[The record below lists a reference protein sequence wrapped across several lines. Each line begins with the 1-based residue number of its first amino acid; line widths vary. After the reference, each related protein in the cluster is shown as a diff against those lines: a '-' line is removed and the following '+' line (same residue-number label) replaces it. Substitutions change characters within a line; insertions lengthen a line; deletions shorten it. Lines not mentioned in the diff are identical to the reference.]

1 MQKITRLFLLASVL
15 VFGVIYLNL
24 LLAGEM
30 FTHDAIVWYGSYH
43 YFVESLSRGVI
54 PLWDPYTISGTPFY
68 QNIPHVGDLDPI
80 VLLCAIAVKLGMTP
94 LTTFIYMHLSRLLVF
109 AFGAYYLFK
118 FITGCRAS
126 SAVAACVL
134 FFSMMPGNLREQT
147 VFLAFLSPFAVYFL
161 LRFFNDAEPYK
172 KYLYLFL
179 FALTTGIT
187 FNVFIPA
194 YFLLNI
200 IVFFFAAAL
209 LKLIDVKKTVAS
221 LRFRL
226 IPLSIIFIML
236 VAAIAAPSLATYSD
250 SRSAGSELFPSVR
263 ILQKNASVYKEL
275 MASDIGSDALSQRFT
290 NNRGVYS
297 SWGNLLSLAYPDL
310 WKAYFQKFNALK
322 AYDFISET
330 FQYIGIIPFI
340 IALIGLL
347 YSKSRWRILAL
358 VMLVVIS
365 INMISWE
372 GVHNKAPNILQ
383 EAFNTIFPFLRMIE
397 VRETFSGFFL
407 LWLCLLLSLGLRI
420 FFDSVNFKAFVDM
433 RLRALLL
440 LPAVLIAGKV
450 ILTYMYLRPSL
461 YLSMV
466 DVMAFIVI
474 GIFAVLI
481 YLYQQ
486 KMLAHARLCAILL
499 VITLVDIGYYN
510 LSMKPYVLAPNTL
523 APALEAN
530 LNTDGDFAYLR
541 TPFVLAPLAFS
552 EPMFKVKGAMSR
564 GNKHHLFTTKRYY
577 DYFTHLPLEK
587 QLVLSGVDTP
597 IIRFFS
603 ETDARIFKGKS
614 DVLTYMSDANEEELR
629 NSLLIEEAVDNGAQ
643 GGNTGNGLVF
653 TGLGQFPDRPDLNT
667 QNIITV
673 YNNHM
678 VRNASRAKDVADN
691 PKKHLTTDESAIVVK
706 DFSPNSL
713 TVDVNNA
720 VDGYLYYNDGY
731 SKYWNAYDNGK
742 ETLINIANYNF
753 KAVFLPKG
761 EHRVVFIYNPWRY
774 KVGLLAYAAGL
785 FISVILAAFF
795 FFKSRGKTKRVGPE
809 ESV

>member
-1 MQKITRLFLLASVL
+1 M
-15 VFGVIYLNL
+15 
-24 LLAGEM
+24 
-30 FTHDAIVWYGSYH
+30 
-43 YFVESLSRGVI
+43 
-54 PLWDPYTISGTPFY
+54 
-68 QNIPHVGDLDPI
+68 
-80 VLLCAIAVKLGMTP
+80 
-94 LTTFIYMHLSRLLVF
+94 
-109 AFGAYYLFK
+109 
-118 FITGCRAS
+118 
-126 SAVAACVL
+126 
-134 FFSMMPGNLREQT
+134 
-147 VFLAFLSPFAVYFL
+147 
-161 LRFFNDAEPYK
+161 
-172 KYLYLFL
+172 
-179 FALTTGIT
+179 
-187 FNVFIPA
+187 
-194 YFLLNI
+194 
-200 IVFFFAAAL
+200 
-209 LKLIDVKKTVAS
+209 
-221 LRFRL
+221 RFRL

-310 WKAYFQKFNALK
+310 WKAYFQKFNAPK

-486 KMLAHARLCAILL
+486 KMLATR
-499 VITLVDIGYYN
+499 V
-510 LSMKPYVLAPNTL
+510 
-523 APALEAN
+523 
-530 LNTDGDFAYLR
+530 
-541 TPFVLAPLAFS
+541 FVQSCL
-552 EPMFKVKGAMSR
+552 
-564 GNKHHLFTTKRYY
+564 
-577 DYFTHLPLEK
+577 
-587 QLVLSGVDTP
+587 
-597 IIRFFS
+597 
-603 ETDARIFKGKS
+603 
-614 DVLTYMSDANEEELR
+614 
-629 NSLLIEEAVDNGAQ
+629 
-643 GGNTGNGLVF
+643 
-653 TGLGQFPDRPDLNT
+653 
-667 QNIITV
+667 
-673 YNNHM
+673 
-678 VRNASRAKDVADN
+678 
-691 PKKHLTTDESAIVVK
+691 
-706 DFSPNSL
+706 
-713 TVDVNNA
+713 
-720 VDGYLYYNDGY
+720 
-731 SKYWNAYDNGK
+731 
-742 ETLINIANYNF
+742 
-753 KAVFLPKG
+753 
-761 EHRVVFIYNPWRY
+761 
-774 KVGLLAYAAGL
+774 
-785 FISVILAAFF
+785 
-795 FFKSRGKTKRVGPE
+795 
-809 ESV
+809 